1 MLPLKILTLCTTLS
15 LALGLAFVGIRRD
28 APAPAAPEAASPM
41 LLSNSTESP
50 ADPAA
55 PLPDPAQGD
64 DSLAVARRLDAQGR
78 NAAGELAQLNPQEHL
93 RRAAV
98 YHANR
103 AFAEARA
110 HWTTLIGR
118 YPRDPAVPAALFGIG
133 RTFYQERRY
142 ADALPFFERLGR
154 DHIGQKEGREGFYY
168 VAATVLRLG
177 RPADAAARY
186 GEYAVRFPQGERV
199 ESAYTNAIDSWRE
212 AGRKAEAVDW
222 IARTR
227 ERFRDKTADT
237 NALFARLR
245 LDVATE
251 DWASAVGA
259 ADELR
264 RKSLPSGISLTGVQ
278 TTGSEVAYLRAYS
291 LERAK
296 QKAQAEA
303 AYGSIPDRAGSYFG
317 WLATERLDKLGGAA
331 KRAAAA
337 RNASVGA
344 EVKSAANLYP
354 APHREVLLRAAKG
367 KNVDPRFVL
376 AIMRQESGFR
386 ANARSQAGARGLLQL
401 TIDIANKYGA
411 RAGLR
416 GVREDDL
423 YRPEVNI
430 PIAAAYLDDLF
441 RMFPDLPEAVAA
453 AYNGGEDNVERWVRR
468 AVHKDPGVF
477 TAEIGFAESKDYALK
492 VMANYRAYQQLY
504 TSDLGACTA
513 APARPVSSRR
523 RALVAPPDAQCFAFF
538 RLFPFSYLEPRIAEH
553 EDNTAQ
559 KPSRYEHDF
568 ERADPHCA
576 THHLCPLIN
585 LCGGHVQRHRRGGV
599 DRWLVFSRDPE
610 AGKETD

>member
-1 MLPLKILTLCTTLS
+1 MIPLKILTLCTTLS
-15 LALGLAFVGIRRD
+15 LALGLAFVKVRRD
-28 APAPAAPEAASPM
+28 APAPAAPAAVAPT

-50 ADPAA
+50 ADSAA
-55 PLPDPAQGD
+55 PPPDAAQGD
-64 DSLAVARRLDAQGR
+64 DSLAATRRLDGQGR
-78 NAAGELAQLNPQEHL
+78 NSSGEPAQLNPPEHL

-98 YHANR
+98 YQANR

-110 HWTTLIGR
+110 HWTALIAR

-133 RTFYQERRY
+133 RTYYQERRY
-142 ADALPFFERLGR
+142 AEALPFFERLGR
-154 DHIGQKEGREGFYY
+154 EFINQKEGREGFYY

-177 RPADAAARY
+177 RPADAATRY

-212 AGRKAEAVDW
+212 AGRKAEAVEW

-245 LDVATE
+245 LDVATA
-251 DWASAVGA
+251 DWASAVGVA
-259 ADELR
+259 EELR
-264 RKSLPSGISLTGVQ
+264 RKTLPAGIQLTGVQ
-278 TTGSEVAYLRAYS
+278 TTQSEVAYLRAYS

-296 QKAQAEA
+296 QKEQAAA
-303 AYGSIPDRAGSYFG
+303 AYQSIPDRAASYFG
-317 WLATERLDKLGGAA
+317 WLSTERLEKLGDEA

-337 RNASVGA
+337 RNASVRSEIRA
-344 EVKSAANLYP
+344 AANLYP
-354 APHREVLLRAAKG
+354 APHREVLLRAVKG

-376 AIMRQESGFR
+376 AIMRQESGYR

-401 TIDIANKYGA
+401 TMDIVNKYGGQ
-411 RAGLR
+411 AGLG

-430 PIAAAYLDDLF
+430 PIAAVYLDDLF
-441 RMFPDLPEAVAA
+441 RMFPDLPEGVAA

-504 TSDLGACTA
+504 TSDLK
-513 APARPVSSRR
+513 RR
-523 RALVAPPDAQCFAFF
+523 
-538 RLFPFSYLEPRIAEH
+538 
-553 EDNTAQ
+553 
-559 KPSRYEHDF
+559 
-568 ERADPHCA
+568 
-576 THHLCPLIN
+576 
-585 LCGGHVQRHRRGGV
+585 
-599 DRWLVFSRDPE
+599 
-610 AGKETD
+610 